1 MGAKLVVPRLKV
13 LRASNV
19 PLLLLKAVQNSAL
32 VTSEKLILTD
42 MRMTDANSHV
52 QEVLQLNAPNAK
64 ILLCAV
70 VLKSFVM

>member
-1 MGAKLVVPRLKV
+1 MGAKLVVVPLKV

-52 QEVLQLNAPNAK
+52 QEVLQLNALNAR
-64 ILLCAV
+64 ILL
-70 VLKSFVM
+70 